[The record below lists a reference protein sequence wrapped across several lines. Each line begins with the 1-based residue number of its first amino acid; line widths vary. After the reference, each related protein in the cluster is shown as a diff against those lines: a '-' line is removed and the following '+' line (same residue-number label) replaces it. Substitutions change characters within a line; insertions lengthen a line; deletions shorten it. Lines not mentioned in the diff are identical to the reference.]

1 MKRQLGEH
9 GDTAATAESRE
20 DLEDRAASE
29 LADEFDVE
37 QLMAELSGRA
47 PSPTPPPPLLTAN
60 ELFSGARD
68 DSFLGATATDAAL
81 HLHPPAFRHGTVS
94 PLPGSGSGSGSVP
107 PGRTHTA
114 LAAPPQILLQTN
126 GLGRWSA
133 RSVNS
138 PSSRPANS
146 VPSTPVPTEHHLYT
160 DERLRKVE
168 SDYVDLCKLVRDVQA
183 SAALERYTELH
194 KLQQDN
200 AELANLNRRLA
211 EQVAQLQK
219 RLQELQSGQSQSER
233 VDEHV

>member
-9 GDTAATAESRE
+9 GDAAATVESRKS
-20 DLEDRAASE
+20 LEDKAAAAD

-60 ELFSGARD
+60 DLFSGARD
-68 DSFLGATATDAAL
+68 DPFLGAAATDAAL

-94 PLPGSGSGSGSVP
+94 PLPGSGSVP
-107 PGRTHTA
+107 HGRAHTA

-126 GLGRWSA
+126 GLGRLSA

-138 PSSRPANS
+138 PSSRPVNS

-168 SDYVDLCKLVRDVQA
+168 RDYVDLCKLVRDVQA
-183 SAALERYTELH
+183 SAALERHTELH

-200 AELANLNRRLA
+200 TELANLNRRLA

-219 RLQELQSGQSQSER
+219 QLQELQSGQSQSE
-233 VDEHV
+233 